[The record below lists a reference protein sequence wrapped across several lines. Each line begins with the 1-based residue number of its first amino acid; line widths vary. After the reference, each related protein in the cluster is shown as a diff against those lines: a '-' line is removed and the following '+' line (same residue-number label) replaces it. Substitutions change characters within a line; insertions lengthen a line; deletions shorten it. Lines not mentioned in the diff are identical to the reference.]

1 MAEATRALTGED
13 GRPRGNERYDSVT
26 MTLHWLTAILV
37 VTLFSL
43 AHIWSFFPHDGPT
56 QITMQTAH
64 VSLGVVL
71 AAVLIVRLSWRSLLG
86 RRLRPA
92 TTGVTE
98 LAAKGMHYV
107 LYGLLI
113 TMAVAG
119 FGKRW
124 VRGHGVEFF
133 GTSIPSPLAF
143 DLSWRPAFNWVHH
156 WGAWAIIVL
165 AGFHAAAALFHHY
178 AVRDGVLRRMLPGRE
193 APTRGS
199 GGLTDRPVA

>member
-1 MAEATRALTGED
+1 MTI
-13 GRPRGNERYDSVT
+13 
-26 MTLHWLTAILV
+26 TLHWLTAILV

-56 QITMQTAH
+56 QITLQTLH

-71 AAVLIVRLSWRSLLG
+71 AAGLITRLVWRPFLG
-86 RRLRPA
+86 RRLPPA
-92 TTGVTE
+92 SQGLAE

-113 TMAVAG
+113 AMVIAG

-133 GTSIPSPLAF
+133 GTSIPSPIVL
-143 DLSWRPAFNWVHH
+143 DPSWRSAFNWVHH
-156 WGAWAIIVL
+156 WGAWAIIVF

-178 AVRDGVLRRMLPGRE
+178 AVHDGVLRRMLPGQE
-193 APTRGS
+193 GPTTVDCVEKLIVPAPRLS
-199 GGLTDRPVA
+199 SLSQS